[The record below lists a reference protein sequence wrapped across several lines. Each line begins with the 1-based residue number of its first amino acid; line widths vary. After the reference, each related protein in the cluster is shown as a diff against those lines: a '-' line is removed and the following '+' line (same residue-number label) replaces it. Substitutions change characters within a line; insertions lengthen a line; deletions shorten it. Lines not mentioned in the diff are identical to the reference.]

1 MSALLGRL
9 RAVERAL
16 ARRSSSAPAGAF
28 DRWRADPA
36 LLMRDAGLVPDEW
49 QAELLRG
56 DADRLLMLCAR
67 QTGKSTAAAFLA
79 LEEAILS
86 AGSTV
91 LLVSPS
97 LRQSGELFRR
107 VVDGFNRLGR
117 PVRATAESLT
127 RLDLANGS
135 RVISLPGTE
144 ATIRGYSAALV
155 VLDEAARIADPLYY
169 AVRPMLAA
177 SGGAMVALSTAFARS
192 GFYFDAWT
200 GADPWERV
208 KVTAEMCPRISPA
221 FLEEERRALGPR
233 WYAMEYGCEFQ
244 DDAAA
249 VFDGADIR
257 AAMADGSVSPLFGEG
272 GPSA

>member
-1 MSALLGRL
+1 MPGLLGRL

-16 ARRSSSAPAGAF
+16 SRRGSSAPTTAL

-36 LLMRDAGLVPDEW
+36 LLMTDSGLSPDPW
-49 QAELLRG
+49 QADLLRG

-67 QTGKSTAAAFLA
+67 QTGKSTSAAFLA
-79 LEEAILS
+79 LKEVILN
-86 AGSTV
+86 AGRTV

-107 VVDGFNRLGR
+107 TVDAFNRLGR

-144 ATIRGYSAALV
+144 ATIRGYTAAKV
-155 VLDEAARIADPLYY
+155 ILDEAARIADPLYY

-177 SGGAMVALSTAFARS
+177 SGGSLVALSTAFARS
-192 GFYFDAWT
+192 GFLYEEWT
-200 GADPWERV
+200 GSEPWERV
-208 KVTAEMCPRISPA
+208 RVTAEMCPRIAPA
-221 FLEEERRALGPR
+221 FLAEERRTLGPR

-244 DDAAA
+244 DVVAA
-249 VFDGADIR
+249 VFSTDDIR
-257 AAMADGSVSPLFGEG
+257 AAVADASVAPLFG
-272 GPSA
+272 GPPA